1 MTQHD
6 VLIVGAGPTGL
17 VLALW
22 LTKQGVSVRIV
33 DRAAGPGTTSR
44 AMAVQAR
51 TLELYRQ
58 LGMAD
63 EVAAA
68 GRPNP
73 AINLWV
79 RGDRKA
85 RLSFG
90 DAGEKVTPYPFL
102 LIYPQDQHERL
113 LISRLEQLGVTVERE
128 TELAGLEDRGDH
140 VVGRLRSSGGFEES
154 CTARYVAGCDGARS
168 PVRHLIG
175 SGFDGG
181 TYDKTFYVA
190 DVEARGA
197 AADGEGHIAL
207 DQADFVVVLGY
218 GAAGQA
224 RLIGTVRDE
233 RPDGT
238 ATALRF
244 EDVGHRALD
253 RLGLEVTRVHWFST
267 YRVHHRVTD
276 RYRRG
281 NVFLLGDAAHVHSP
295 AGGQGMNTGI
305 GDAVNLAWK
314 LEAVLR
320 GRAPDAL
327 LDSYQTERR
336 AFAER
341 LVDTTD
347 RAFTLATAQG
357 TLADFVRTRL
367 VPLVV
372 PAASRI
378 DAVRETA
385 FRVLSQTMIHYRE
398 SPLSAGEA
406 GEVRGGDR
414 LPWVRTSSS
423 DNYDSLA
430 AIAWQAHAYGTVPE
444 DVERWCADHGVPL
457 HRFGWDEAHGRAGF
471 ARDALYLLRPDT
483 YVGLA
488 LPRPG
493 AMALDAYAAERG
505 LKLGPLA
512 R

>member
-1 MTQHD
+1 MAQRE

-17 VLALW
+17 TLALW
-22 LTKQGVSVRIV
+22 LTRQGVAVRII
-33 DRAAGPGTTSR
+33 DRAAEPGTTSR
-44 AMAVQAR
+44 AMGVQAR

-58 LGMAD
+58 LGIAD

-68 GRPNP
+68 GIPNP
-73 AINLWV
+73 ALNLWV
-79 RGDRKA
+79 RGKRKA

-90 DAGEKVTPYPFL
+90 DAGAHVTPYPFL

-113 LISRLEQLGVTVERE
+113 LIAHLERLGVTVERE
-128 TELAGLEDRGDH
+128 TEMIGLEDRGDH
-140 VVGRLRSSGGFEES
+140 VIARLRSATAPEET
-154 CTARYVAGCDGARS
+154 CAARYVAGCDGARS

-175 SGFDGG
+175 SGFEGG

-190 DVEARGA
+190 DVEVRGA

-207 DQADFVVVLGY
+207 DEADFVVILPY
-218 GAAGQA
+218 GTTGQA
-224 RLIGTVRDE
+224 RLIGTVRDD

-238 ATALRF
+238 ASALRF

-276 RYRRG
+276 HYRRG
-281 NVFLLGDAAHVHSP
+281 RVFLLGDAAHVHSP

-305 GDAVNLAWK
+305 GDAANLAWK
-314 LEAVLR
+314 LAAVLR

-327 LDSYQTERR
+327 LDSYQAERR

-341 LVDTTD
+341 LVETTD
-347 RAFTLATAQG
+347 RAFTLATAEG

-378 DAVRETA
+378 GAVRETA

-414 LPWVRTSSS
+414 LPWVRTSST

-430 AIAWQAHAYGTVPE
+430 DITWQAHVYG
-444 DVERWCADHGVPL
+444 DVSQEVALWCAANGIPL
-457 HRFGWDEAHGRAGF
+457 HTFAWDETHGRAGL

-493 AMALDAYAAERG
+493 AAALDAYMAERG
-505 LKLGPLA
+505 LELGM
-512 R
+512 

>member
-1 MTQHD
+1 MARHEL
-6 VLIVGAGPTGL
+6 LIVGAGPTGL
-17 VLALW
+17 ALALW
-22 LTKQGVSVRIV
+22 LAKQGVRVRII
-33 DRAAGPGTTSR
+33 DRAAEPGTTSR
-44 AMAVQAR
+44 AMGVQAR

-58 LGMAD
+58 LGIAG

-68 GRPNP
+68 GHPNP
-73 AINLWV
+73 AVNLWV
-79 RGDRKA
+79 RGERRA

-90 DAGEKVTPYPFL
+90 DAGATVTPYPFL

-113 LISRLEQLGVTVERE
+113 LIAHLQRLGLTVDRE
-128 TELAGLEDRGDH
+128 VELLGLEDRGDH
-140 VVGRLRSSGGFEES
+140 VAARLRSPTGEES
-154 CTARYVAGCDGARS
+154 CVADYVAGCDGARS

-175 SGFDGG
+175 AGFGGG

-190 DVEARGA
+190 DVKARGA
-197 AADGEGHIAL
+197 AANGEVHIVL
-207 DQADFVVVLGY
+207 DESDFVVVLGY

-238 ATALRF
+238 ASALRF
-244 EDVGHRALD
+244 EDVEHRPLD
-253 RLGLEVTRVHWFST
+253 HLGLEITRVNWFST
-267 YRVHHRVTD
+267 YRAHHRVAD

-281 NVFLLGDAAHVHSP
+281 RVFLLGDAAHVHSP

-305 GDAVNLAWK
+305 GDAANLAWK
-314 LEAVLR
+314 LAAVIR
-320 GRAPDAL
+320 GRAPGAL

-347 RAFTLATAQG
+347 RAFTAITAEG

-367 VPLVV
+367 VPLLV
-372 PAASRI
+372 PMASRI
-378 DAVRETA
+378 EAVRETA
-385 FRVLSQTMIHYRE
+385 FRVISQTMIHYRE

-414 LPWVRTSSS
+414 LPWVRTSST

-430 AIAWQAHAYGTVPE
+430 AITWQAHVYGSAAE
-444 DVERWCADHGVPL
+444 DVVRWCTDHGVPL
-457 HRFGWDEAHGRAGF
+457 HRFAWDDAHGRAGL

-493 AMALDAYAAERG
+493 AAALDAYVAERG
-505 LKLGPLA
+505 LKLEPLV